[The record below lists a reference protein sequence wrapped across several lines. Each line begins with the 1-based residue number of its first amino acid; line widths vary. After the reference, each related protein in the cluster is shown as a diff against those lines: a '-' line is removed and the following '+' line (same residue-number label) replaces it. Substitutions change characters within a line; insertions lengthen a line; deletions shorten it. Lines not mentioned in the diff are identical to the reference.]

1 MEVEGMTGIRIRGL
15 LLTQDINGET
25 NKMLC
30 I

>member
-15 LLTQDINGET
+15 PLTQDKNSEA